1 MNWDVLY
8 QMSQLI
14 HLSIL
19 ERWFKSFSSCSFML
33 VAFNTS
39 QMNSCYN
46 CFFFSMP
53 VTLDF
58 RTEELAQQSCQC
70 CTIAQSYL
78 SHGSVFLVVFWW
90 ISFGNE
96 SGLKMWRGFR
106 KRYYFQY
113 LKLAMSK
120 IECVSIYLCLWM
132 HVCICECVHIIQNVT
147 FLHIY

>member
-1 MNWDVLY
+1 MNWDALY

-19 ERWFKSFSSCSFML
+19 ERWFKSFSSCSFIL

-46 CFFFSMP
+46 CSFFFSMP

-58 RTEELAQQSCQC
+58 RTEELAQQFCQC

-96 SGLKMWRGFR
+96 PGLKMWRGFR

-120 IECVSIYLCLWM
+120 IESVYLYTCASECMCVY
-132 HVCICECVHIIQNVT
+132 VNVYI
-147 FLHIY
+147 LYKM